1 MTEIRE
7 GAAQVR
13 NLHDLRREYESA
25 GLSEGEAD
33 DDPVRL
39 FDRWMEEAVA
49 AGISQA
55 NAMVAASADRRGR
68 PSARAVL
75 LKEYDRDGV
84 VFYTNLESRKAGELG
99 PGNWAA
105 LCLLWM
111 ELHRSVRI
119 EGPVERVSDARSD
132 RYFASRP
139 REAQLAAVASPQSRP
154 VADREELE
162 SLAAEAERRFAG
174 GPVPRPSFW
183 GGLRVRPQRFE
194 FWQGRRHRLH
204 DRIVYR
210 PVGEGDGWRKERLA
224 P

>member
-1 MTEIRE
+1 MTEVRGGE
-7 GAAQVR
+7 AQVR

-49 AGISQA
+49 AGIVQA

-75 LKEYDRDGV
+75 LKEYDRDGF

-99 PGNWAA
+99 PGSWAA

-119 EGPVERVSDARSD
+119 EGPAERVSDARAD

>member
-1 MTEIRE
+1 MTEIPT
-7 GAAQVR
+7 GPPQVR
-13 NLHDLRREYESA
+13 NLHDLRREYEAA

-33 DDPVRL
+33 DDPVRQ

-49 AGISQA
+49 AGIVQA

-75 LKEYDRDGV
+75 LKEYDRDGF
-84 VFYTNLESRKAGELG
+84 VFYTNLESRKAGEME

-139 REAQLAAVASPQSRP
+139 REAQLAAIASPQSRP

-174 GPVPRPSFW
+174 RPVPRPSFW

-210 PVGEGDGWRKERLA
+210 PVGTGGAWRKERLA

>member
-1 MTEIRE
+1 MT
-7 GAAQVR
+7 GAR
-13 NLHDLRREYESA
+13 GLRDLRDLRDLRPEYESP

-33 DDPVRL
+33 DDPVRQ

-49 AGISQA
+49 AGVPQA

-75 LKEYDRDGV
+75 LKEYDSAGF

-99 PGNWAA
+99 PGRWAA
-105 LCLLWM
+105 LCFLWM
-111 ELHRSVRI
+111 EMHRSVRV
-119 EGPVERVSDARSD
+119 EGVAERVSEARAD

-139 REAQLAAVASPQSRP
+139 REAQLAAAASPQSRP
-154 VADREELE
+154 VADRGELE
-162 SLAAEAERRFAG
+162 DRVAEAERRFAG

-194 FWQGRRHRLH
+194 FWQGRLHRLH
-204 DRIVYR
+204 DRIVYL
-210 PVGEGDGWRKERLA
+210 PGGEPGAWRKERLA

>member
-1 MTEIRE
+1 MTEVLGGE
-7 GAAQVR
+7 AQVR

-49 AGISQA
+49 AGIVQA

-75 LKEYDRDGV
+75 LKEYDRDGF

-99 PGNWAA
+99 PGSWAA

-119 EGPVERVSDARSD
+119 EGPAERVSDARAD

-162 SLAAEAERRFAG
+162 SLAAEAERRLAG

-210 PVGEGDGWRKERLA
+210 PVGEGGGWRKERLA

>member
-7 GAAQVR
+7 GAAQLR

-49 AGISQA
+49 AGIVQA

-75 LKEYDRDGV
+75 LKEYDRDGF

-99 PGNWAA
+99 PGRWAA

-119 EGPVERVSDARSD
+119 EGPAERVSDARAD

-210 PVGEGDGWRKERLA
+210 PVGEGGGWRKERLA